1 MFGLG
6 CLWLAVAS
14 LRKVLQG
21 RAFAML
27 LAGGDFRCR
36 AEKTVNL
43 HCSRQKIDLCAILSR
58 ERRGGERAR
67 GMQV

>member
-1 MFGLG
+1 MFDALTPD
-6 CLWLAVAS
+6 A
-14 LRKVLQG
+14 KVLQG

-43 HCSRQKIDLCAILSR
+43 HCSRQK
-58 ERRGGERAR
+58 
-67 GMQV
+67 

>member
-1 MFGLG
+1 MPD
-6 CLWLAVAS
+6 A
-14 LRKVLQG
+14 KVLQG

-43 HCSRQKIDLCAILSR
+43 QSMVR
-58 ERRGGERAR
+58 
-67 GMQV
+67 